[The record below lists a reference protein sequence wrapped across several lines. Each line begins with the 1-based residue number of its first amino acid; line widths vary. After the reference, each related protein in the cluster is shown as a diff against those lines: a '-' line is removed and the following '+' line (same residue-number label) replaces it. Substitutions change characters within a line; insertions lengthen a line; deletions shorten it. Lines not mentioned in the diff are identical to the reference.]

1 MHLDSY
7 MQNTTYIIV
16 LQAGLGSLENP
27 ESVTVVLEPEAAAIH
42 CRSARLKNTKV
53 LSNISF
59 QDTYETDYCVL
70 NEIGEGNKIINSIL

>member
-1 MHLDSY
+1 M
-7 MQNTTYIIV
+7 
-16 LQAGLGSLENP
+16 GSLENP
-27 ESVTVVLEPEAAAIH
+27 EAVTIVLEPEAAAVH

-70 NEIGEGNKIINSIL
+70 NEIGEGNKIMNNVICLKLEFFISLRLISNLLKI